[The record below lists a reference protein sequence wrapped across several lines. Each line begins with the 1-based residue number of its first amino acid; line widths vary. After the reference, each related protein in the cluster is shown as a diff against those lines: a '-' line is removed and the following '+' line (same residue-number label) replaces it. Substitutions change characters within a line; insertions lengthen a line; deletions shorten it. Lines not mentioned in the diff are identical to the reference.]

1 MKPGKNGS
9 TSDHAGKGERE
20 EGGTGGTSRV
30 HELHDLHDLS
40 LGDAPLATG
49 VLDRLLRWIGDF
61 ESELDDSAEVGARL
75 VSYGDIFTMH
85 LTDISYWSPQ
95 LVRFAGF
102 DAEGRPMQVIQ
113 HVSQIN
119 LLLLKLPALGDSP
132 IRIGIVPPGRATR
145 A

>member
-1 MKPGKNGS
+1 MKPGRNGS
-9 TSDHAGKGERE
+9 TSDRAANVERE
-20 EGGTGGTSRV
+20 EAGPAGTSRV
-30 HELHDLHDLS
+30 HELHDLS
-40 LGDAPLATG
+40 LGEAAVAPG
-49 VLDRLLRWIGDF
+49 VLDRLLRWIGEF

-85 LTDISYWSPQ
+85 LTEISYWSSQ

-119 LLLLKLPALGDSP
+119 LLLLKLPALGDTP

>member
-1 MKPGKNGS
+1 MKPGRNGS
-9 TSDHAGKGERE
+9 TSEHAGKAELE
-20 EGGTGGTSRV
+20 EGGPGGASRV
-30 HELHDLHDLS
+30 HDLPELS
-40 LGDAPLATG
+40 LGEATLTTG
-49 VLDRLLRWIGDF
+49 VLDRLLRWIGEF

-75 VSYGDIFTMH
+75 VNFGDIFTMH

-119 LLLLKLPALGDSP
+119 LLLLKLPVLGNSP

>member
-1 MKPGKNGS
+1 MKPGRNGS
-9 TSDHAGKGERE
+9 TSDHAGNGERE
-20 EGGTGGTSRV
+20 EGGPAGTSRV
-30 HELHDLHDLS
+30 HELHEMS
-40 LGDAPLATG
+40 LGETPLTAG
-49 VLDRLLRWIGDF
+49 VLDRLLRWVGEF

-75 VSYGDIFTMH
+75 VNYGDVFTMH
-85 LTDISYWSPQ
+85 LADISYWSPQ

-119 LLLLKLPALGDSP
+119 LLLLKMPALGDSP
-132 IRIGIVPPGRATR
+132 IRIGIVPSDRATR

>member
-1 MKPGKNGS
+1 MKPGRNGS
-9 TSDHAGKGERE
+9 TSDHAAKGERE
-20 EGGTGGTSRV
+20 EGGPGGTSRV
-30 HELHDLHDLS
+30 HELHDLS
-40 LGDAPLATG
+40 LGDTPLAPG
-49 VLDRLLRWIGDF
+49 VLDRLLRWIGEF

-75 VSYGDIFTMH
+75 VSYGDVFTMH

-119 LLLLKLPALGDSP
+119 LLLLKLPALGDTP
-132 IRIGIVPPGRATR
+132 IRIGITPPGRATR